1 MSDKAAAVSIRIGSI
16 FVLII
21 LWYFA
26 AILMADAE
34 VLPGPLAIASAI
46 VGVVTEPGPEG
57 RSAFFHV
64 GITLGRTFITFGV
77 AMALGIA
84 IGLAMGLRKT
94 IEYSMMSLIPLA
106 LTMPTILMVFL
117 AVMWFGFN
125 EIGSLVAVVGVV
137 TPYVAVN
144 IFQGAQAMDKSVI
157 DMATVFRA
165 DKKMMIRKVYIP
177 QLLPYIF
184 SAFRF
189 AFGMTWKIVA
199 LAETFG
205 IKYGIGYMFFFW
217 FEQFN
222 MELVLAWIIMFVI
235 LMLALE
241 HGVFARL
248 EHAAFKWR
256 PANKLQT

>member
-1 MSDKAAAVSIRIGSI
+1 MSEKAAAVSIRIGSI

-34 VLPGPLAIASAI
+34 VLPGPLAIAYAI
-46 VGVVTEPGPEG
+46 VGVLTEPGPEG

>member
-1 MSDKAAAVSIRIGSI
+1 MSEKAAAVSIRIGSI

-34 VLPGPLAIASAI
+34 VLPGPLAIAYAI
-46 VGVVTEPGPEG
+46 VGVITEPGPEG

>member
-1 MSDKAAAVSIRIGSI
+1 MSEKATAVSIRIGSI
-16 FVLII
+16 FALVII
-21 LWYFA
+21 WYFA
-26 AILMADAE
+26 AILMADVE
-34 VLPGPLAIASAI
+34 VLPGPLAIAYAI
-46 VGVVTEPGPEG
+46 VGVLTEPGPEG
-57 RSAFFHV
+57 YSAYFHV

-235 LMLALE
+235 LMLILE

>member
-1 MSDKAAAVSIRIGSI
+1 MSEKVTAVSIRIGSI
-16 FVLII
+16 FALIVI
-21 LWYFA
+21 WHIA
-26 AILMADAE
+26 AILMADTE
-34 VLPGPLAIASAI
+34 VLPGPLAIAHAI
-46 VGVVTEPGPEG
+46 IGVLAEPGPEG
-57 RSAFFHV
+57 KSAYFHL
-64 GITLGRTFITFGV
+64 GITLGRTFLTFGA

-84 IGLAMGLRKT
+84 IGLAMGLRKV

-157 DMATVFRA
+157 DMAKVFRA
-165 DKKMMIRKVYIP
+165 DKKMLIRKVYIP

-205 IKYGIGYMFFFW
+205 IKFGIGYMFFFW

-235 LMLALE
+235 LMLILE

>member
-1 MSDKAAAVSIRIGSI
+1 MSEKVTAVSIRIGSI
-16 FVLII
+16 FALIVI
-21 LWYFA
+21 WHIA
-26 AILMADAE
+26 AILMADTE
-34 VLPGPLAIASAI
+34 VLPGPLAIAHAI
-46 VGVVTEPGPEG
+46 IGVLAEPGPEG
-57 RSAFFHV
+57 KSAYFHL
-64 GITLGRTFITFGV
+64 GITLGRTFLTFGA

-84 IGLAMGLRKT
+84 IGLAMGLRKV

-157 DMATVFRA
+157 DMAKVFRA
-165 DKKMMIRKVYIP
+165 DKKMLIRKVYIP

-235 LMLALE
+235 LMLILE

>member
-1 MSDKAAAVSIRIGSI
+1 MSEKATAVSIRVGSI
-16 FVLII
+16 FVLIAI
-21 LWYFA
+21 WYLA
-26 AILMADAE
+26 STLMADAE
-34 VLPGPLAIASAI
+34 VLPGPLAIAYAI
-46 VGVVTEPGPEG
+46 WGVLAEPGPVG
-57 RSAFFHV
+57 TSAYFHM

-77 AMALGIA
+77 GMLLGIA

-106 LTMPTILMVFL
+106 LTMPTILMGFL

-157 DMATVFRA
+157 DMAKVFRA
-165 DKKMMIRKVYIP
+165 DKRMLIRKVYVP

-189 AFGMTWKIVA
+189 SFGMTWKIVA

-235 LMLALE
+235 LMLILE